1 MRQSSSID
9 RSSAYASD
17 SQISSNNLDDQS
29 TSENDDDDHHNDDS
43 SESSGNE
50 DLKFATSR
58 NENVVLELSIDGLI
72 RHISSNWKDIVG
84 YVSSSFNI
92 SSISF
97 IFIFF

>member
-1 MRQSSSID
+1 MLLICTSSI
-9 RSSAYASD
+9 R
-17 SQISSNNLDDQS
+17 LDHQD
-29 TSENDDDDHHNDDS
+29 TSENDDDDYHNDDN

-72 RHISSNWKDIVG
+72 QHIRGLEDIVG

-92 SSISF
+92 SLISF
-97 IFIFF
+97 IFIIF